1 MKKKKNETIEEVCS
15 YREPMVVKEK
25 YAYWSHL
32 YGGYTTF
39 PICPRCGVSFEIEYI
54 NYCSSCGQ
62 KLKWLGYSRTK
73 VRYAGK

>member
-1 MKKKKNETIEEVCS
+1 MKKKTETIEEMCS

-25 YAYWSHL
+25 YAYWSYL
-32 YGGYTTF
+32 YDGYATF
-39 PICPRCGVSFEIEYI
+39 PICPRCGAIFEIEYI

-62 KLKWLGYSRTK
+62 KLKWLGYSRAK